1 MLLNYLVKHLIFILL
16 AFALCF
22 ALSHF
27 FFQNEVDH
35 FILISCTFWSVLTT
49 AILYFSIVFGEK
61 TKSSANILMGGLVA
75 KFMFA
80 ISFFLIYILYT
91 KNIKMVVGLA
101 FVLQSFAFTG
111 WVLFLLINYF
121 NLKDKKDKLE
131 SGVK

>member
-1 MLLNYLVKHLIFILL
+1 M
-16 AFALCF
+16 
-22 ALSHF
+22 
-27 FFQNEVDH
+27 
-35 FILISCTFWSVLTT
+35 
-49 AILYFSIVFGEK
+49 VFGEK

-80 ISFFLIYILYT
+80 ISFFLIYILYS

-111 WVLFLLINYF
+111 WVLYLLINYF

-131 SGVK
+131 SRAK